1 MKQQDSVKTH
11 LKVFIQDLW
20 EQSDSPG
27 ISTLLHLIPIL
38 LKVEAKQHWHSN
50 LSPRRNNMAM
60 ENVVVDCFLLNIK
73 TNNGNA
79 INSECECELGKNI
92 ITFTL

>member
-1 MKQQDSVKTH
+1 
-11 LKVFIQDLW
+11 
-20 EQSDSPG
+20 
-27 ISTLLHLIPIL
+27 
-38 LKVEAKQHWHSN
+38 
-50 LSPRRNNMAM
+50 MAM